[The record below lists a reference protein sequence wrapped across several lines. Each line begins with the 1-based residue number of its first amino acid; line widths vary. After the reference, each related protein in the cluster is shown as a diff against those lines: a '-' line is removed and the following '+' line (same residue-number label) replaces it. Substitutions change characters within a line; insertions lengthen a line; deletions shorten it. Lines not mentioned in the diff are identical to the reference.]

1 MQTALSLRAAVR
13 PEVASRVH
21 PARRL
26 SAVRAVGGH
35 TPPFRGAVAASP
47 ARQAVVARDSITSLE
62 TYSDAPPLEVVPW
75 SKEALNTVMLTGT
88 VGAVDVRRLASG
100 KTKATLR
107 LAVRK
112 PMPGG
117 ADPETD
123 WCAALPQRAARAC
136 QLLARG
142 CGCFAL
148 LCGVRR
154 GRNWPVSV

>member
-35 TPPFRGAVAASP
+35 TPPFRGVMAASP
-47 ARQAVVARDSITSLE
+47 RQAVVARDSITSLE

-75 SKEALNTVMLTGT
+75 TKETSNTVTLTGV
-88 VGAVDVRRLASG
+88 VGAVDVRRLATG
-100 KTKATLR
+100 KTKATMR

-117 ADPETD
+117 AEPETD
-123 WCAALPQRAARAC
+123 WCAALPRCAAR
-136 QLLARG
+136 
-142 CGCFAL
+142 
-148 LCGVRR
+148 
-154 GRNWPVSV
+154 P